1 LPSTLT
7 ALLAVAVRRVGDA
20 PALYDRGRSIGYR
33 TLEERARRLARGLVD
48 LGIGP
53 GDRVGVWLPNVPAWL
68 ELQFACARLG
78 AIVVAVNTRFRGVE
92 VEDILARSGAKVLV
106 LWPGFKD
113 IDFLGILEG
122 LDGAV
127 RAGLSAL
134 ILYDEGDDLYDE
146 GVDGPALPGAVRYHD
161 LLDRPMLEAD
171 AAGPEVGCNIFTTS
185 GTTKAP
191 KFVLHVQRGIVEHA
205 RAVAPAFGYD
215 APDAVMLMALPLC
228 GVFGYSQ
235 VMATLAAA
243 RPMVLMT
250 VFDGAEAAA
259 LIDKHRVTHMNGS
272 DEMYRRIL
280 EAASGPNALS
290 ALRHC
295 GFAAFG
301 GEAEAL
307 VAEGDRRGI
316 PFVGLYGM
324 SETQA
329 LYASQWP
336 DAAPG
341 LRVRPGGFPAS
352 PASRARVRDPETGK
366 LLPDGEAGELEL
378 SGPSLMAGYYGDAA
392 ATAEAMTADG
402 FVRTGDLGH
411 LPGDGSF
418 VFLTRM
424 GDVLRLGGFLVNPEE
439 ISSHVET
446 HAAVES
452 CQVVGVDGPR
462 GTVPAAF
469 VIPVAGAAFSEDAL
483 AAHCAAG
490 MAKFKVPRWFFPI
503 DAFPVTESPN
513 GFKIQRAK
521 LRQMA
526 AERTADG

>member
-1 LPSTLT
+1 MSSTLT
-7 ALLAVAVRRVGDA
+7 ALLADAAARADDA
-20 PALYDRGRSIGYR
+20 PAIHYSGQEIGYR
-33 TLEERARRLARGLVD
+33 TLEARARRVARGLAD

-53 GDRVGVWLPNVPAWL
+53 GDRVAVWLPNVPAWL

-78 AIVVAVNTRFRGVE
+78 AIVVAVNTRFRAVE
-92 VEDILARSGAKVLV
+92 VEDIVGRSGARVLA

-113 IDFLGILEG
+113 IDFLGILGE
-122 LDGAV
+122 LDPAV
-127 RAGLSAL
+127 RAGLEAL
-134 ILYDEGDDLYDE
+134 ILYDEGE
-146 GVDGPALPGAVRYHD
+146 EGPALPGAIRYRD
-161 LLDRPMLEAD
+161 LLDRPALDAD
-171 AAGPEVGCNIFTTS
+171 DAEPEVGCNIFTTS

-191 KFVLHVQRGIVEHA
+191 KFVLHHQRGITDHA

-228 GVFGYSQ
+228 GAFGYSQ
-235 VMATLAAA
+235 VMANLAAA
-243 RPMVLMT
+243 RPMALM
-250 VFDGAEAAA
+250 VAFDGAEAAA
-259 LIDKHRVTHMNGS
+259 AIEAHRVTHMNGS
-272 DEMYRRIL
+272 DEMYRRIF
-280 EAASGPNALS
+280 EAASGPKALS
-290 ALRHC
+290 SLRHC
-295 GFAAFG
+295 GFGAFG
-301 GEAEAL
+301 GGAEEL

-316 PFVGLYGM
+316 PFIGLYGM

-329 LYASQWP
+329 LYAGQWP
-336 DAAPG
+336 DAVPE
-341 LRVRPGGFPAS
+341 LRARAGGFPVS
-352 PASRARVRDPETGK
+352 PASVVRVRDPETGR
-366 LLPDGEAGELEL
+366 LVPEGENGELEL
-378 SGPSLMAGYYGDAA
+378 SGPSLMAGYYGDEA
-392 ATAEAMTADG
+392 ATAEAMTEDG

-439 ISSHVET
+439 ISSHLEAHPSV
-446 HAAVES
+446 AG

-469 VIPVAGAAFSEDAL
+469 VIPAEGAALSDDIL

-490 MAKFKVPRWFFPI
+490 MAKFKVPRWFIPI

-521 LRQMA
+521 LRRMA
-526 AERTADG
+526 AERAAERS

>member
-1 LPSTLT
+1 MPSTLT
-7 ALLAVAVRRVGDA
+7 ALLADAAARAGDS
-20 PALYDRGRSIGYR
+20 PAIHYRGRTIGYQ
-33 TLEERARRLARGLVD
+33 TLDERARRVARGLAE

-53 GDRVGVWLPNVPAWL
+53 GDRVAVWLPNVPAWL

-78 AIVVAVNTRFRGVE
+78 AIAVAVNTRFRGVE
-92 VEDILARSGAKVLV
+92 VEDIVGRSGARALV

-113 IDFLGILEG
+113 IDFLGILGELDPGVRSG
-122 LDGAV
+122 LE
-127 RAGLSAL
+127 AL
-134 ILYDEGDDLYDE
+134 ILYDEGE
-146 GVDGPALPGAVRYHD
+146 DGPALPGAVRYRD
-161 LLDRPMLEAD
+161 LVDRPMLEAD
-171 AAGPEVGCNIFTTS
+171 HAGPEVGCNIFTTS

-191 KFVLHVQRGIVEHA
+191 KFVLHVQRGITDHA
-205 RAVAPAFGYD
+205 RAVAPSFGYD
-215 APDAVMLMALPLC
+215 APDAVMLMALPFC
-228 GVFGYSQ
+228 GAFGHSQ
-235 VMATLAAA
+235 VMANLAAA

-250 VFDGAEAAA
+250 AFDGAEAAA
-259 LIDKHRVTHMNGS
+259 LIAAHRVTHMNGS
-272 DEMYRRIL
+272 DEMYRRIF
-280 EAASGPNALS
+280 EAAGGPNALS
-290 ALRHC
+290 SLRHC

-301 GEAEAL
+301 GGAEEL

-329 LYASQWP
+329 LYASQRP
-336 DAAPG
+336 DAAPAS
-341 LRVRPGGFPAS
+341 RVRAGGFPVS
-352 PASRARVRDPETGK
+352 PASAVRVRDPESGQ
-366 LLPDGEAGELEL
+366 LVPEGENGELEL
-378 SGPSLMAGYYGDAA
+378 SGPSLMAGYYGDEA
-392 ATAEAMTADG
+392 ATAAAMTADG

-439 ISSHVET
+439 ISCHV
-446 HAAVES
+446 AAHPSVAG

-469 VIPVAGAAFSEDAL
+469 VIPAAGAAISADTL

-503 DAFPVTESPN
+503 EAFPVTESPN

-521 LRQMA
+521 LRRIA
-526 AERTADG
+526 AERAASG